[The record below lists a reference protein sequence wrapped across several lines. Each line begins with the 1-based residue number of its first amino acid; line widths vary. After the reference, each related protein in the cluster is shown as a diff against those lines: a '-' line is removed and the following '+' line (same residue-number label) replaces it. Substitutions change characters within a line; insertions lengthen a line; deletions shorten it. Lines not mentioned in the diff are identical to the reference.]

1 VARLVYAPIASMDGF
16 VADDADRFDWAA
28 PDDEVH
34 AFVNELMRPVGTHL
48 YGRRMYDVLGV
59 WETFGDA
66 PDDPPAVRDFAA
78 IWRAADKV
86 VYSRTLTSVGTAR
99 TRLEHDFDPAAVRDL
114 KASTDRDLTVGGPH
128 LAAQAIGAGL
138 VDDYHLL
145 LAPVLVGGGTPALP
159 AGVRIDLELVE
170 ERRFDSGFVHL
181 HYVDRE
187 AGQER

>member
-86 VYSRTLTSVGTAR
+86 VYSRTLSDVSSAR
-99 TRLEHDFDPAAVRDL
+99 TRLERDFDPDALRALKRATDSDL
-114 KASTDRDLTVGGPH
+114 SIGGPDLATQA
-128 LAAQAIGAGL
+128 LAADL
-138 VDDYHLL
+138 VDELHLFIVPT
-145 LAPVLVGGGTPALP
+145 AVGGGKPVLP
-159 AGVRIDLELVE
+159 LGLRLPLELVDQ
-170 ERRFDSGFVHL
+170 RGFGNGTLYL
-181 HYVDRE
+181 HYRI
-187 AGQER
+187 GR